1 MDAGE
6 TTINTD
12 YNALD
17 EKYRKAM
24 TLLRSANGEIDI
36 ALLEFKRGRAQQA
49 KSRLAR
55 LQAKL
60 SAETENVEI

>member
-1 MDAGE
+1 MDVEE
-6 TTINTD
+6 TMTD
-12 YNALD
+12 IDYYVLN
-17 EKYRKAM
+17 EKCQKAM

-36 ALLEFKRGRAQQA
+36 AMLEFKRGRAQQA

-55 LQAKL
+55 LQARL

>member
-1 MDAGE
+1 MDAEE
-6 TTINTD
+6 TMINTD
-12 YNALD
+12 SNALD
-17 EKYRKAM
+17 KMYKKAM

-55 LQAKL
+55 LQTRS